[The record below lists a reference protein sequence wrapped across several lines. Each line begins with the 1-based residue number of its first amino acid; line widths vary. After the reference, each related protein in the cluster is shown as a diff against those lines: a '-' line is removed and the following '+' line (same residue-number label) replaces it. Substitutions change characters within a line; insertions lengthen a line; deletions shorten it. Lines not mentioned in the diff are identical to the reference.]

1 MMYFGNEGMI
11 KYDIMSWINATME
24 QPLVV
29 MWYTSSKEESQ
40 LIAKF
45 KKTKS
50 LMLERNFEAH
60 HASELNLWGC
70 LSFANKCK
78 CRELLENV

>member
-1 MMYFGNEGMI
+1 MASAQILKLKYMI
-11 KYDIMSWINATME
+11 EKKME

-40 LIAKF
+40 PIAKF

-50 LMLERNFEAH
+50 LMLKRNFEAH

-78 CRELLENV
+78 CQELLKSV

>member
-1 MMYFGNEGMI
+1 MMYFGNGGMI

-24 QPLVV
+24 QPLVM
-29 MWYTSSKEESQ
+29 MWFTSTKEESQ

-45 KKTKS
+45 TKTES
-50 LMLERNFEAH
+50 LMLERSFEAH

-70 LSFANKCK
+70 LRFANKCK